1 MDQNA
6 NKMAPPEE
14 AMSQEEFDEV
24 LILRKDGPASEDPAK
39 TLMELADE
47 LADKKREKAS
57 LEDQLKTAN
66 KGIDDIELKMV
77 DIMTALDMDNFKHDG
92 KMFYQFVQSHPRV
105 INEEGFFAALTKA
118 GEGGII
124 KRTIHPQTLKA
135 WVKERALEAEWAQHW
150 GEWLEIF
157 EKIRIGV
164 RKA

>member
-1 MDQNA
+1 MDHNA
-6 NKMAPPEE
+6 NKMEPPEE

-24 LILRKDGPASEDPAK
+24 LVLRKDEPASDDPAK
-39 TLMELADE
+39 TLVGLADE
-47 LADKKREKAS
+47 LADTKREKAS
-57 LEDQLKTAN
+57 LEDQLKTVN

-105 INEEGFFAALTKA
+105 TDEEGFFALLEEY

-124 KRTIHPQTLKA
+124 KRTVHPQTLKA
-135 WVKERALEAEWAQHW
+135 WCKDKSLEW
-150 GEWLEIF
+150 GERLAGKLEIF

-164 RKA
+164 RKT